1 MHTYVSHVLFMFGLL
16 CNYALRADFLAS
28 RFFSRLDT
36 TIQQLASPVIL
47 TTVRPISKILS
58 TPATRAIPSTGRPT
72 EVRTMASMTIPAPG
86 TPAVP
91 MEASVAVRTKNNGE
105 HLGRRQCDAVT
116 GSDEDRTDTLINGC
130 TVHVDGCTQRQNK
143 RRNLSG
149 STKSFHTF
157 QVDRKCSHGRRTGEG
172 KHHCRKH
179 AFEELQWA

>member
-28 RFFSRLDT
+28 RFLSRLDT
-36 TIQQLASPVIL
+36 IIQQLASPVIF

-91 MEASVAVRTKNNGE
+91 MEASVAVRT
-105 HLGRRQCDAVT
+105 
-116 GSDEDRTDTLINGC
+116 
-130 TVHVDGCTQRQNK
+130 TVSIWVGV
-143 RRNLSG
+143 S
-149 STKSFHTF
+149 
-157 QVDRKCSHGRRTGEG
+157 VMP
-172 KHHCRKH
+172 
-179 AFEELQWA
+179 